1 MAHLLRLPE
10 VLAGATEAILL
21 SWHVK
26 AGDSFVA
33 GEPLAEIETDKAIVE
48 LEAEDAGVMGRI
60 LVKDGKKIS
69 VGEAIAVL
77 TSDGDSDA
85 DLDAALQDEPV
96 PVPEAE
102 TAPASRPDSEATSHV
117 ALPRLFASPLVR
129 RLAREKGIDPT
140 AIPGTGPGG
149 RIVRRD
155 LEAWLA
161 AAPVLGSPSA
171 TEQVVDAGFTDI
183 PHTGM
188 RRAIARRL
196 TESKSTVPHFYLTAD
211 IMVDRLLAL
220 RAEINAASSVRV
232 SINDLLIKAAA
243 TAYARVPDANVVWSE
258 DALRRYEGVDVSVA
272 VSTDKG
278 LVAPVA
284 RGVGALSL
292 AKLSAVVA
300 ELVTRAREGRLLQH
314 EIEGGTLSISN
325 LGMFGTQQ
333 FSAILNPPQSLI
345 LAVGAAREKPGVV
358 DGEVVVATVMTVN
371 LSVDH
376 RAVDGALAAQWL
388 DAFSTIVEN
397 PLVMLL

>member
-345 LAVGAAREKPGVV
+345 LAVGAAREKPVVV